1 MPKRGEYKDRLS
13 VGDPS
18 DPLGMGR
25 AFLDFFA
32 WLKVMNY
39 SEGTLITYDRNL
51 RYFIAW
57 CETRGLMRPAEITQA
72 ILERYQR
79 TVSQIVKPNTG
90 QTIAFISQMHY
101 LVPVRQ
107 FFRWLA
113 KSHKILFN
121 PAAELE
127 LPRKERRLPKAV
139 LSAGEAE
146 QVMNQVN
153 MAYPMGLRDR
163 AILETFYSTGIR
175 RMELMNLSL
184 YDLDFDRGT
193 VMIRQGKGK
202 RDRVIPIGERALAWI
217 QKYRNDLRP
226 SLIVGSDE
234 GVLFLTK
241 QGEAMTPNLLSH
253 MVRLCVDGA
262 GLGKR
267 GSCHIFRHTMATLML
282 EHGADVRFVQEML
295 GHADLSTTQIYTRVS
310 IVKLKEVHTQTHPSA
325 HLARVKAQEE

>member
-1 MPKRGEYKDRLS
+1 
-13 VGDPS
+13 
-18 DPLGMGR
+18 MGR

-39 SEGTLITYDRNL
+39 SAGTLITYDRQL

-57 CETRGLMRPAEITQA
+57 CEARSLTRPTEITQA
-72 ILERYQR
+72 ILTRYQR
-79 TVSQIVKPNTG
+79 TVSQIEIVKPNSDG
-90 QTIAFISQMHY
+90 LEEPIRKTIAFITQMHY

-127 LPRKERRLPKAV
+127 LPRRERRLPKAV
-139 LSAGEAE
+139 LSASEAE
-146 QVMNQVN
+146 AVMNQVN
-153 MAYPMGLRDR
+153 MLHPMGLRDR
-163 AILETFYSTGIR
+163 AILETFYSTGMR
-175 RMELMNLSL
+175 RQELINLLL

-202 RDRVIPIGERALAWI
+202 KDRVIPIGDRALAWI

-226 SLIVGSDE
+226 LLTVGSDE
-234 GVLFLTK
+234 GILFLTK
-241 QGEAMTPNLLSH
+241 QGEGMTPNTLSR

-282 EHGADVRFVQEML
+282 EQGADVRFVQEML
-295 GHADLSTTQIYTRVS
+295 GHVSLETTQVYTRVS
-310 IVKLKEVHTQTHPSA
+310 IVKLKEVHTQTHPGA
-325 HLARVKAQEE
+325 HLARRLNTTENQGT